1 MIMCDPKNCV
11 VVSHCPSWAPENW
24 GLNWASPKVLRSLE
38 SNTKDCASTNVDIH
52 PQIADGWWLILF
64 KQIGQHEQ
72 IVPQGN
78 IPTSWHDLPMEK
90 ENCPWPVGICWGENG
105 AVTGQVA
112 SHPNSP
118 GRCWAKHWAECWG
131 RRHARGLRQP
141 RGFSWEVT
149 HKRMYFM
156 EISERRIWQT
166 WRYNPHHGRSW
177 NKPRT
182 HWLDPPVYPSWSTR
196 MGHKLLVSPKRL
208 LTPKSWIVA
217 DLWWYVHL
225 HVANLTRR
233 RHLRNP
239 ADRQWGSSTEA

>member
-1 MIMCDPKNCV
+1 MWIYTHTSQMVDDWSYSNRSDSMNKSFHKGTSPHLGHGFAYWKREL
-11 VVSHCPSWAPENW
+11 SMASW
-24 GLNWASPKVLRSLE
+24 
-38 SNTKDCASTNVDIH
+38 
-52 PQIADGWWLILF
+52 
-64 KQIGQHEQ
+64 
-72 IVPQGN
+72 
-78 IPTSWHDLPMEK
+78 DLLK
-90 ENCPWPVGICWGENG
+90 ENG

-149 HKRMYFM
+149 QKRMYFM

-166 WRYNPHHGRSW
+166 WRFNPHHGKSW
-177 NKPRT
+177 NKPASNR
-182 HWLDPPVYPSWSTR
+182 LDPSVYPSWSTR
-196 MGHKLLVSPKRL
+196 IGHKLLVSPKRL
-208 LTPKSWIVA
+208 LTPKSWRVA